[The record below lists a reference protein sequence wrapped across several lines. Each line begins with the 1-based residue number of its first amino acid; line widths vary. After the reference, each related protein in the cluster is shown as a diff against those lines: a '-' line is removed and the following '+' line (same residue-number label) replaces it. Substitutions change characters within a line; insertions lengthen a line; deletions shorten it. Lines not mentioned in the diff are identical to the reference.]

1 MQNYLPLL
9 TKSKHYT
16 KGKQL
21 PFGYFKKYNLMI
33 TSKTKNGPASA
44 TECKATLNAIAD
56 ALYVIGGKWKL
67 RIIVALKDG
76 NKRFN
81 ELQRVIDGISAKV
94 LSTELKDLELNGFVS
109 RKIFTGTP
117 VIVEY
122 ELSGYAET
130 LNEVLHSLSEWGAM
144 HRQSVKKSMK
154 NRKPVE
160 AL

>member
-1 MQNYLPLL
+1 MATLKIIKEP
-9 TKSKHYT
+9 
-16 KGKQL
+16 
-21 PFGYFKKYNLMI
+21 P
-33 TSKTKNGPASA
+33 SA
-44 TECKATLNAIAD
+44 TECKATLNSIAD

-81 ELQRVIDGISAKV
+81 ELHRVIERISAKV
-94 LSTELKDLELNGFVS
+94 LSSELKDLELNGFVS
-109 RKIFTGTP
+109 RKVFTGTP

-122 ELSGYAET
+122 ELSEYAET
-130 LNEVLHSLSEWGAM
+130 LNEVLQALSQWGAM
-144 HRQSVKKSMK
+144 HRQSVRKSMK

>member
-1 MQNYLPLL
+1 MATVKN
-9 TKSKHYT
+9 
-16 KGKQL
+16 
-21 PFGYFKKYNLMI
+21 KKELHSP
-33 TSKTKNGPASA
+33 TQ
-44 TECKATLNAIAD
+44 CKATLNAIAD

-81 ELQRVIDGISAKV
+81 ELHRVIEGISAKV
-94 LSTELKDLELNGFVS
+94 LSSELKDLELNGFVS
-109 RKIFTGTP
+109 RKVFTGTP

-122 ELSGYAET
+122 ELSEYAET
-130 LNEVLHSLSEWGAM
+130 LNEVLQALSEWGAM
-144 HRQSVKKSMK
+144 HRQSVRKSMK